1 MSEKFIESKNK
12 VWLASAGLL
21 TVGLIV
27 GGYLLGDGLLRAKM
41 ADRSVTVR
49 GLAER
54 HVTADLATWT
64 IAYSAQSTDLQ
75 SAQADIDRDTTAITG
90 FFKELGF
97 KADALQPTG
106 ANVNQY
112 SNDGIPQYTIRQRL
126 SLRTEDIEKAQAAVA
141 RQFDLVRRG
150 VVLEDGSGM
159 SYTFTKLDEI
169 KPEMVAEATK
179 DARKSAEQ
187 FAEDSGTDVD
197 GEFLS
202 GLIPARIAGRLPGSG
217 SLILFLGGSNQLRQ
231 IAFCG
236 LGGRAVRPEFDRL
249 FPVALGIHHIACLIG
264 DIPGFQS
271 DRRIGAGSFGR
282 LRNIRLGGHK
292 IAGSARQCRRQQ
304 PA

>member
-21 TVGLIV
+21 TIGLIV

-54 HVTADLATWT
+54 EVTADLATWT

-75 SAQADIDRDTTAITG
+75 SAQIDIDQDTDAITA

-97 KADALQPTG
+97 QADALKPTG

-112 SNDGIPQYTIRQRL
+112 SNNGIPQYTIRQRL
-126 SLRTEDIEKAQAAVA
+126 SLRTNDIDKAQAAVA

-187 FAEDSGTDVD
+187 FAEDSGTDVGGIKSATQGYFSIDSRD
-197 GEFLS
+197 GD
-202 GLIPARIAGRLPGSG
+202 AGGYGVTDTPYKK
-217 SLILFLGGSNQLRQ
+217 
-231 IAFCG
+231 
-236 LGGRAVRPEFDRL
+236 VRVVTTVNFYLD
-249 FPVALGIHHIACLIG
+249 
-264 DIPGFQS
+264 
-271 DRRIGAGSFGR
+271 
-282 LRNIRLGGHK
+282 
-292 IAGSARQCRRQQ
+292 
-304 PA
+304 

>member
-21 TVGLIV
+21 TIGLIA

-54 HVTADLATWT
+54 DVTADLATWT

-75 SAQADIDRDTTAITG
+75 SAQTDIDSDTDAITN

-97 KADALQPTG
+97 QADALKPTG

-112 SNDGIPQYTIRQRL
+112 SNNGIPQYTIRQRL
-126 SLRTEDIEKAQAAVA
+126 SLRTDDIDKAQAAVA

-187 FAEDSGTDVD
+187 FAEDSGADVGGIKSATQGYFSIDSRDGDAGGYGVTDT
-197 GEFLS
+197 
-202 GLIPARIAGRLPGSG
+202 PYKK
-217 SLILFLGGSNQLRQ
+217 
-231 IAFCG
+231 
-236 LGGRAVRPEFDRL
+236 VRVVTTVNFYLD
-249 FPVALGIHHIACLIG
+249 
-264 DIPGFQS
+264 
-271 DRRIGAGSFGR
+271 
-282 LRNIRLGGHK
+282 
-292 IAGSARQCRRQQ
+292 
-304 PA
+304 